1 MKTPGQDDDTDEK
14 RPIVEAH
21 VRPDTAAAELA
32 HWLRTP
38 AGHYLLAWE
47 QRFID
52 AAVID
57 WFGYH
62 AVQLGFPQLH
72 GLRTNRMTNRWLALD
87 HLPFED
93 TMAGPPMP
101 GLTAHPLE
109 YQPEPHAEPAPGW
122 NGAGRAAV
130 YCEFDALP
138 FESNSLD
145 LVLLPHTLEQAA
157 DPHRC
162 LREVERVLRP
172 EGRVV
177 ILGLNPASLWAVRQ
191 NLARVNGRLL
201 GRPPRL
207 YLPEEREYI
216 GYWRLRDWL
225 RLLSFEVERAQFGCY
240 RPPLL
245 SDPWLARWQW
255 IEKPGGKWWTVLG
268 ALYGVIAIKRVHGM
282 RLIGLAARGKQ
293 RVAKTAPAVAAVHHH
308 HHHRDDVEVE

>member
-1 MKTPGQDDDTDEK
+1 MKTPGQDDDSDEK
-14 RPIVEAH
+14 PPIVEAH
-21 VRPDTAAAELA
+21 FRPDTAAAEFA

-38 AGHYLLAWE
+38 AGRYLLAWE

-62 AVQLGFPQLH
+62 ALQLGFPQLH
-72 GLRTNRMTNRWLALD
+72 GLRTNRMSNRWLALN
-87 HLPFED
+87 HRPFED
-93 TMAGPPMP
+93 GVAGPPRR
-101 GLTAHPLE
+101 GVGAHPLE
-109 YQPEPHAEPAPGW
+109 YQPEPQAELAPGL

-138 FESNSLD
+138 FEANSLD

-177 ILGLNPASLWAVRQ
+177 ILGMNPASLWAVRQ
-191 NLARVNGRLL
+191 NLARVNGRML

-207 YLPEEREYI
+207 YLPEEREYL

-245 SDPWLARWQW
+245 SDAWLARWQW

-268 ALYGVIAIKRVHGM
+268 ALYGVVAVKRVHGM
-282 RLIGLAARGKQ
+282 RLIGMARGKK
-293 RVAKTAPAVAAVHHH
+293 RAAKTAPAVAAAHHH
-308 HHHRDDVEVE
+308 HRRHRDDVEVD